1 MKKLIPILLFALAFV
16 QIGCEAPTIEE
27 QLPNNG
33 EGGDSKNW
41 VAVVCE
47 AATIKESG
55 ADYVINGANADYSVE
70 ITLPDAVEEGA
81 GKYPTYSGT
90 ITVLASDKTEK
101 LNVEETAS
109 LKLLSDG
116 DEFKLVAKMKGES
129 VYYEITLTGA
139 TKDPEGED
147 IEIKPELET
156 EKIEC
161 VNAVI
166 ETVYGTDLRFKAS
179 NEDYAVEIT
188 LPNAINL
195 KEGKYLEYQGTL
207 ISASESTELIVKDVA
222 IYNSVNDTTFQLV
235 ATMKGNEKIYEII
248 LKGKKATQSQIDKP
262 AVLLSPDQQKD
273 YWVEIGTE
281 LAQVLTSATLESV
294 TPLVDLSEDLVE
306 KYITYKWGEIGDK
319 LGDEFDKF
327 YSREFDSFFR
337 MPRRIAEVVQ
347 GKRNA
352 TLEDLEILLTLS
364 TFGYEFKFDEK
375 RKTIIITKVDKPY
388 VLATFS
394 DPDGVVCE
402 LKLWGEGAEK
412 ECSYTYEAY
421 HWEYIYDE
429 YGYYE
434 GSYRVED
441 GKRTIRVKL
450 PETIKMHFKHGSKE
464 LVSYNFKWE
473 TNFKDYVNNS
483 MKLKVM
489 EFGIEETVAASTSS
503 ATALFSMTCGNKK
516 VLTTSVNLPKY
527 ALNEWEAGSNITD
540 DNAEAWFEEVL
551 DDYKSVL
558 NSLGKGDVKVDL
570 LGKVQLVGNVS
581 DGAGLINAYMDW
593 DDKYPYQSG
602 YNWWEQ
608 PYRTLASQEDICEIY
623 DKYANLAICYNGGTT
638 EQAKL
643 LLQPYYVEGTAYEG
657 GYWEGYW
664 DEWGNYYENWVE
676 GNLVNY
682 SYYTHEPVLYFP
694 QDDVSI
700 AIMTYLSSLGEG
712 NYSDVFQMIA
722 KAANDI
728 IALDKNNLIF
738 PEGFEVEF

>member
-1 MKKLIPILLFALAFV
+1 MKKLNYFLLLCIPFILM
-16 QIGCEAPTIEE
+16 GCPPEPYPDPVPGFDEIVVTI
-27 QLPNNG
+27 
-33 EGGDSKNW
+33 D
-41 VAVVCE
+41 E
-47 AATIKESG
+47 AAIQESG
-55 ADYVINGANADYSVE
+55 ADYVISGTNADYSVE
-70 ITLPDAVEEGA
+70 ITLPDAVEDGA
-81 GKYPTYSGT
+81 GKYPVYSGK
-90 ITVLASDKTEK
+90 ITSLDSDKTEK
-101 LNVEETAS
+101 LEVEETAS
-109 LKLLSDG
+109 FKLLSDG
-116 DEFKLVAKMKGES
+116 KEFKLVVKAKGET
-129 VYYEITLTGA
+129 VYYEITLTG
-139 TKDPEGED
+139 TTD
-147 IEIKPELET
+147 IEVKPELET

-161 VNAVI
+161 VDAEI
-166 ETVYGTDLRFKAS
+166 DTVDTNLRFKAS
-179 NEDYAVEIT
+179 NDTWTVEIT
-188 LPNAINL
+188 LPDV
-195 KEGKYLEYQGTL
+195 KEGKYLEYWGT
-207 ISASESTELIVKDVA
+207 ITSASSETTELKVKDVA

-248 LKGKKATQSQIDKP
+248 LKGKKATQSQMDKTD
-262 AVLLSPDQQKD
+262 VLLSPDQQKD

-503 ATALFSMTCGNKK
+503 ATAAFSMTCGNKK

-558 NSLGKGDVKVDL
+558 DSLGKGDVKVDL

-608 PYRTLASQEDICEIY
+608 PYRTLASQEAICDIY
-623 DKYANLAICYNGGTT
+623 DQYVNLAICYNGGTT

-643 LLQPYYVEGTAYEG
+643 LLQPYYEEGTDYTG
-657 GYWEGYW
+657 GYWDGYW
-664 DEWGNYYENWVE
+664 DEWGNYNEYWVE
-676 GNLVNY
+676 GTPIYY

-694 QDDVSI
+694 QEDITI

>member
-1 MKKLIPILLFALAFV
+1 MKKLNYLLLLFASVALM
-16 QIGCEAPTIEE
+16 GCPDRIDPDPVDPDLEKTVVTIEE
-27 QLPNNG
+27 
-33 EGGDSKNW
+33 
-41 VAVVCE
+41 
-47 AATIKESG
+47 ATIQVSG
-55 ADYVINGANADYSVE
+55 ADYVVSGSNEDFAVE
-70 ITLPDAVEEGA
+70 ITLPEAVEEGA
-81 GKYPTYSGT
+81 GKYPTCSGT
-90 ITVLASDKTEK
+90 ITYLEADKTEK
-101 LNVEETAS
+101 LEVEETAT

-116 DEFKLVAKMKGES
+116 NEFQLVAKMKGKQ
-129 VYYEITLTGA
+129 VVYEITLKGA
-139 TKDPEGED
+139 TQDAEGND

-166 ETVYGTDLRFKAS
+166 DTVYGTDLRFKAS

-235 ATMKGNEKIYEII
+235 ATMKGNGKIYEIT
-248 LKGKKATQSQIDKP
+248 LKGKKVTQSQIDKP
-262 AVLLSPDQQKD
+262 HNNTLLSPDQQKD

-319 LGDEFDKF
+319 LGDEFDNF
-327 YSREFDSFFR
+327 YSREFESFFR